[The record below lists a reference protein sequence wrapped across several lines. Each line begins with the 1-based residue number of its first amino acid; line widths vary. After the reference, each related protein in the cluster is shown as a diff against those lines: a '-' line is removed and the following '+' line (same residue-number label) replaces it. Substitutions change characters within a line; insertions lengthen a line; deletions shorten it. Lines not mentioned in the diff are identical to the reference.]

1 MPAREVT
8 VPAMPSEIS
17 PAFDGH
23 VQATAALLHLLRT
36 LIFEVADETPGIG
49 ELTETLKW
57 GQPSYTPKKPRI
69 GSSVRLS
76 ATDDGRAAVW
86 FICHTHLVDRFR
98 ETGIKFIRGNCE
110 DQIAGGAADC
120 GTDGRSGNRTRRA
133 RDASDD
139 GARGRAGGGCRGCHL
154 VVVLGR
160 HALALVAL

>member
-1 MPAREVT
+1 
-8 VPAMPSEIS
+8 MPSEIS

-98 ETGIKFIRGNCE
+98 EIYPETFAFE
-110 DQIAGGAADC
+110 
-120 GTDGRSGNRTRRA
+120 GNRGLLFSPGEPLPEAELRHCIAMALTF
-133 RDASDD
+133 
-139 GARGRAGGGCRGCHL
+139 HL
-154 VVVLGR
+154 AAKR
-160 HALALVAL
+160 N